1 MEKLGHLVAD
11 TKSGD
16 TGPLGSC
23 TGPGCVCESAHVC
36 ASVFVD
42 THMCSSARTCWSV
55 CVSRVSAACTRVRGV
70 ACVHTCESAHMCA
83 LRTCN
88 PSAGQLGASPAAF
101 PQPRASWSGAGR
113 AGCSQ
118 PPGVARSEV
127 TQAQAWPALLAHH
140 LPVCPA
146 QIWPGVRG
154 RQFPLELPSPLLLAG
169 QSSVGQLSRAG
180 MEPTFCIFLPW

>member
-1 MEKLGHLVAD
+1 MERWGHLESD

-16 TGPLGSC
+16 TGPLGSR

-36 ASVFVD
+36 ASVCLW

-55 CVSRVSAACTRVRGV
+55 RVSRVSAACTRVRGV
-70 ACVHTCESAHMCA
+70 ACVHTCESSCMCA

-88 PSAGQLGASPAAF
+88 QSVGQLGASPATF
-101 PQPRASWSGAGR
+101 PQPRAAWSGSGR

-118 PPGVARSEV
+118 PPGVARSKV

-140 LPVCPA
+140 LPVCSA
-146 QIWPGVRG
+146 QIRPGVCG
-154 RQFPLELPSPLLLAG
+154 PVFPLELPSPLLLAG
-169 QSSVGQLSRAG
+169 QSPLGQLSKAG
-180 MEPTFCIFLPW
+180 KEPTFCIFLPW

>member
-1 MEKLGHLVAD
+1 MGTRAPWTAAQVQ
-11 TKSGD
+11 GV
-16 TGPLGSC
+16 
-23 TGPGCVCESAHVC
+23 CVSLPTYLPVCLWTHTCAAVHVL
-36 ASVFVD
+36 AGV
-42 THMCSSARTCWSV
+42 V

-83 LRTCN
+83 LRTCD
-88 PSAGQLGASPAAF
+88 PSVGQLGASPAAF
-101 PQPRASWSGAGR
+101 PQPRAAWSGAGR

-146 QIWPGVRG
+146 QIRPGVRG